1 MGKSLIHQAPG
12 RAQAKFIWLSP
23 TKARRVARTIN
34 HLPVNDVFGMLSHVE
49 HRSSAVI
56 YKVVKS
62 AVANYLQKFSDV
74 TANDLYLQHILIDD
88 GPRVKRIWRR
98 ARGRADVL
106 LKRMCHITAVVDT
119 KENIKNYK
127 KPVKSIPNRG
137 APAVQQQKAPAGS
150 VSPESVSAPAS
161 DADKKK
167 PAKSSTS
174 ASSATPPAAAG
185 ESKKP
190 KTRTNS
196 KDAKAKK

>member
-127 KPVKSIPNRG
+127 KPVKSIPNRST
-137 APAVQQQKAPAGS
+137 PAVQQQKAPAGAA
-150 VSPESVSAPAS
+150 SPEGASASAPG
-161 DADKKK
+161 ADKKK
-167 PAKSSTS
+167 PAKPSIP
-174 ASSATPPAAAG
+174 ASSATPAAA